1 MVFGYTPAPPD
12 IATRGGMASS
22 DTVAGD
28 RDGALT
34 EGVVSKTDEAEH
46 QELSLRPAAGG
57 SLSRV

>member
-1 MVFGYTPAPPD
+1 
-12 IATRGGMASS
+12 MASS

-46 QELSLRPAAGG
+46 QELSLRQAAGG
-57 SLSRV
+57 FLSRMWGSGGERFSWAAPA